1 MKRGVG
7 LVKTMACVLLSAL
20 CLGTSVPCKAVS
32 NVDSIMS
39 KMTLEEKIGQM
50 ITVSAENWNGENF
63 TIMEDSV
70 AEIIATSSVGGV
82 ILFAE
87 NIQDTKQVV
96 ELTTAFQNA
105 SLKSKNKIPLFVSID
120 QEGGEVVRLKYG
132 TSLPGNMALGA
143 TNNAQY
149 AKDAGSILGSE
160 LSALGIN
167 VDFAPSLDVNTN
179 PQNPIIGLRSYSSD
193 PSIVARLGVQTINGI
208 QGENVVAVAKHFPGH
223 GDTHTD
229 SHTGLPTV
237 DKSLKEIEACELVPF
252 KSAIDNGV
260 DMIMTAHIQFPQLE
274 KTTAVSEVTGK
285 EVILPA
291 TLSKT
296 IITDILRGKMGYK
309 GVVTTDAMNMG
320 AIADSFT
327 ASQAC
332 ILAINAGVD
341 MLLMPVSLADE
352 SSARELT
359 DLIGNIKSAVK
370 DGRINEARI
379 DESVKRILELK
390 EKRGILGYKAP
401 TVENALQIVGSQA
414 HHETEDNISTSAI
427 TVLKNEN
434 NTLPFKPVAGQR
446 VVLISAYSDETP
458 CFDFA
463 MSRMIA
469 KGTIPAVEYE
479 KYYYNNG
486 SSLDEILTAVAGAD
500 YVVVLSEMLSNN
512 DLLPESLCTA
522 VTRAVIECSKNN
534 NVKCAVVSV
543 GKPYD
548 TANYTNVD
556 ALLVAYGCK
565 GMNAEDTN
573 GALPATYT
581 YGPNIIAS
589 VEVAFGYKN
598 PYGILPIDVPR
609 IRDDGTMDISQNVFS
624 KGDGLLYAGTERPTE
639 NVATSNEIIVEKSTT
654 VMGEG
659 GSFTDSLA
667 IRLHERGTLKI
678 VIVLSV
684 CAITVF
690 LILMVVI
697 LKNMK
702 QAPPK
707 KRKPENRKAEEI
719 LDEIKNEEKTETI
732 LDEIENEE

>member
-1 MKRGVG
+1 MKKGER
-7 LVKTMACVLLSAL
+7 LVKAVAGVVLSAL
-20 CLGTSVPCKAVS
+20 CVSTGMPVTAVG
-32 NVDSIMS
+32 NVDSVMS
-39 KMTLEEKIGQM
+39 KMTLDEKIGQM
-50 ITVSAENWNGENF
+50 ITVSAENWNDENF
-63 TIMEDSV
+63 TVMEEKV
-70 AEIIATSSVGGV
+70 ADIIATSSVGGV
-82 ILFAE
+82 ILFSE

-105 SLKSKNKIPLFVSID
+105 SLKSKNKIPLFVSVD

-149 AKDAGSILGSE
+149 AKDAGAILGSE

-193 PSIVARLGVQTINGI
+193 PSVVAKLGVQTINGI

-229 SHTGLPTV
+229 SHTGLPVV
-237 DKSLKEIEACELVPF
+237 DKSLKEIEECELVPF
-252 KSAIDNGV
+252 KSAIENGV
-260 DMIMTAHIQFPQLE
+260 DMIMTAHIQFPQIE
-274 KTTAVSEVTGK
+274 KATAVSEVTGK
-285 EVILPA
+285 EVALPA

-296 IITDILRGKMGYK
+296 IITDILRGKMGYN

-341 MLLMPVSLADE
+341 MLLMPVSLANE
-352 SSARELT
+352 SSERELT

-370 DGRINEARI
+370 DGRIKESRINEA
-379 DESVKRILELK
+379 VTRILQLK
-390 EKRGILGYKAP
+390 EKRGILSYKAP

-414 HHETEDNISTSAI
+414 HHETEDNISTGAI

-434 NTLPFKPVAGQR
+434 NTLPFKPQAGQR

-463 MSRMIA
+463 MSRMIS
-469 KGTIPAVEYE
+469 KKFIPNVEYE
-479 KYYYNNG
+479 KYYYSNG
-486 SSLDEILTAVAGAD
+486 NSLDEILTAVSGAD
-500 YVVVLSEMLSNN
+500 YAIVLSEMLSN
-512 DLLPESLCTA
+512 DDILPDSLCTS

-548 TANYTNVD
+548 TANYTNAD

-598 PYGILPIDVPR
+598 PYGMLPIDVPR
-609 IRDDGTMDISQNVFS
+609 IRDDGTMDVSQNAFS
-624 KGDGLLYAGTERPTE
+624 KGYGLLYAGTERPTE
-639 NVATSNEIIVEKSTT
+639 RVAINNEIIIEKSTT

-659 GSFTDSLA
+659 GSLSENL
-667 IRLHERGTLKI
+667 IVRLRERGTLNI
-678 VIVLSV
+678 VILLSV
-684 CAITVF
+684 CAVTVF
-690 LILMVVI
+690 MIIISIIV
-697 LKNMK
+697 KNLNP
-702 QAPPK
+702 APEKRGRAK
-707 KRKPENRKAEEI
+707 KKKSDDI
-719 LDEIKNEEKTETI
+719 LDEI
-732 LDEIENEE
+732 D

>member
-1 MKRGVG
+1 MKKGEK
-7 LVKTMACVLLSAL
+7 LVKAMACVLLSAL
-20 CLGTSVPCKAVS
+20 CMGTSIPYEAES

-39 KMTLEEKIGQM
+39 KMTLEEKIAQM
-50 ITVSAENWNGENF
+50 ITVSAENWNDENF
-63 TIMEDSV
+63 TIMEDKV

-87 NIQDTKQVV
+87 NIQDTQQVV

-105 SLKSKNKIPLFVSID
+105 SLKSKNKIPLFISTD

-149 AKDAGSILGSE
+149 AHDAGSILGSE

-193 PSIVARLGVQTINGI
+193 PSVVAKLGVQTINGI
-208 QGENVVAVAKHFPGH
+208 KSKDIIAVAKHFPGH

-229 SHTGLPTV
+229 SHTGLPVV
-237 DKSLKEIEACELVPF
+237 DKSLKEIEECELVPF
-252 KSAIDNGV
+252 KSAIENGV
-260 DMIMTAHIQFPQLE
+260 DMIMTAHIQFPQIE
-274 KTTAVSEVTGK
+274 KATAVSEVTGK
-285 EVILPA
+285 EVALPA
-291 TLSKT
+291 TLSKI
-296 IITDILRGKMGYK
+296 IITDILRDKMGYN
-309 GVVTTDAMNMG
+309 GVITTDAMNMG

-341 MLLMPVSLADE
+341 MLLMPVSLANE
-352 SSARELT
+352 SSERELT

-370 DGRINEARI
+370 DGRIKEERI
-379 DESVKRILELK
+379 NESVKRILQLK
-390 EKRGILGYKAP
+390 EKRLILNYKAP
-401 TVENALQIVGSQA
+401 TVENALQVVGSQA
-414 HHETEDNISTSAI
+414 NHEAEDNISTSAI

-434 NTLPFKPVAGQR
+434 NTLPFKPEAGQK
-446 VVLISAYSDETP
+446 VVLISAYSDEIP
-458 CFDFA
+458 CFDYA
-463 MSRMIA
+463 MSKMISKNA
-469 KGTIPAVEYE
+469 IPNVEYE

-486 SSLDEILTAVAGAD
+486 NSLDEILTAVSGAD
-500 YVVVLSEMLSNN
+500 YAVVLSEMLSN
-512 DLLPESLCTA
+512 DDILPDSLCTA

-548 TANYTNVD
+548 TANYTNAD

-589 VEVAFGYKN
+589 LEVAFGYKN
-598 PYGILPIDVPR
+598 PYGMLPIDVPR
-609 IRDDGTMDISQNVFS
+609 IRDDGTMDISQNAFS
-624 KGDGLLYAGTERPTE
+624 KGYGLLYAGTERPTE
-639 NVATSNEIIVEKSTT
+639 NVATNTEIVVEKSTT

-659 GSFTDSLA
+659 GSFTDNL
-667 IRLHERGTLKI
+667 IVRLRERGTLN
-678 VIVLSV
+678 IVLLLAV
-684 CAITVF
+684 CAVAVF
-690 LILMVVI
+690 MII
-697 LKNMK
+697 I
-702 QAPPK
+702 A
-707 KRKPENRKAEEI
+707 I
-719 LDEIKNEEKTETI
+719 IIKNLNPAPEKRGRSRKQKSDDI
-732 LDEIENEE
+732 SDKIN

>member
-1 MKRGVG
+1 MKKGEK
-7 LVKTMACVLLSAL
+7 LVKAMACVLLSAL
-20 CLGTSVPCKAVS
+20 CMGTSVPYEAES
-32 NVDSIMS
+32 NVDNIMS

-87 NIQDTKQVV
+87 NIQDTQQVV
-96 ELTTAFQNA
+96 SLTTAFQNA
-105 SLKSKNKIPLFVSID
+105 ALKSKNKIPLFISTD

-149 AKDAGSILGSE
+149 AYDAGRILGSE

-208 QGENVVAVAKHFPGH
+208 RSKDVIAVAKHFPGH

-237 DKSLKEIEACELVPF
+237 DKSLKEIESCELVPF
-252 KSAIDNGV
+252 KAAIENGV
-260 DMIMTAHIQFPQLE
+260 DMIMTAHIQFPQIE
-274 KTTAVSEVTGK
+274 KATAVSEVTGK

-296 IITDILRGKMGYK
+296 IITDILRGKMGYN
-309 GVVTTDAMNMG
+309 GIVTTDAMNMG
-320 AIADSFT
+320 AIADNFT

-341 MLLMPVSLADE
+341 MLLMPVTLADE

-370 DGRINEARI
+370 DGRIKEERI
-379 DESVKRILELK
+379 NESVKRILQLK
-390 EKRGILGYKAP
+390 EKRLILNYRAP
-401 TVENALQIVGSQA
+401 AVENALQAVGSQA
-414 HHETEDNISTSAI
+414 NHETEDNISTSAI

-463 MSRMIA
+463 MSRMIS
-469 KGTIPAVEYE
+469 KGTIPNVEYE

-486 SSLDEILTAVAGAD
+486 SSLDEILTAVSGAD
-500 YVVVLSEMLSNN
+500 YAVVLSEMLSNN
-512 DLLPESLCTA
+512 DILPESLCTA
-522 VTRAVIECSKNN
+522 VTKAVIECSKNN

-548 TANYTNVD
+548 TANYTNAD

-609 IRDDGTMDISQNVFS
+609 IRDDGTMDISQNAFS
-624 KGDGLLYAGTERPTE
+624 KGDGLLYAGTERPTD
-639 NVATSNEIIVEKSTT
+639 NLATSNQIVVEKSTT

-659 GSFTDSLA
+659 GGFTDNLTV
-667 IRLHERGTLKI
+667 RLHERGTLRI

-697 LKNMK
+697 LKNLK

-707 KRKPENRKAEEI
+707 KRKPKKEKAEDI
-719 LDEIKNEEKTETI
+719 LDEIKNEE
-732 LDEIENEE
+732 

>member
-1 MKRGVG
+1 MKKGEK
-7 LVKTMACVLLSAL
+7 LFKATACVLLSAL
-20 CLGTSVPCKAVS
+20 FMGTSVPYQAES
-32 NVDSIMS
+32 SADDIMS

-63 TIMEDSV
+63 TVMEDKV
-70 AEIIATSSVGGV
+70 AEIIADSSVGGV
-82 ILFAE
+82 ILFSE
-87 NIQDTKQVV
+87 NIQDTQQVV
-96 ELTTAFQNA
+96 NLTTAFQNA

-149 AKDAGSILGSE
+149 ANDAGNILGKE
-160 LSALGIN
+160 LSTLGIN

-193 PSIVARLGVQTINGI
+193 PEIVAKLGVQTINGI
-208 QGENVVAVAKHFPGH
+208 KGNDVIAVAKHFPGH

-252 KSAIDNGV
+252 KSAIENGV
-260 DMIMTAHIQFPQLE
+260 DMIMTAHIQFPQIE
-274 KTTAVSEVTGK
+274 KETVVSEVTGK

-296 IITDILRGKMGYK
+296 IITDILRDKMGYN
-309 GVVTTDAMNMG
+309 GIVTTDAMNMG
-320 AIADSFT
+320 AIADNFT
-327 ASQAC
+327 VSQAC

-352 SSARELT
+352 SSGRELT

-370 DGRINEARI
+370 DGRIKESRI
-379 DESVKRILELK
+379 DEAVKRILQLK
-390 EKRGILGYKAP
+390 EKRLILNYKAP
-401 TVENALQIVGSQA
+401 TVENALQVVGSEA
-414 HHETEDNISTSAI
+414 NHETEDNISTSAI

-434 NTLPFKPVAGQR
+434 NTLPFKPESGQK

-458 CFDFA
+458 CFDYA
-463 MSRMIA
+463 ITKMIS
-469 KGTIPAVEYE
+469 KGTIPNVEYE
-479 KYYYNNG
+479 TYYYNNG
-486 SSLDEILTAVAGAD
+486 NSLDEILTAVSGAN
-500 YVVVLSEMLSNN
+500 YAVVLSEMLSN
-512 DLLPESLCTA
+512 DDILPDSLCTT

-548 TANYTNVD
+548 TANYTNAD

-609 IRDDGTMDISQNVFS
+609 IRDDGTMDISQNTFS
-624 KGDGLLYAGTERPTE
+624 KGDGLLYAGTERPKENISATTE
-639 NVATSNEIIVEKSTT
+639 IVAEKSTT
-654 VMGEG
+654 VIKES
-659 GSFTDSLA
+659 GSFTDNLMV
-667 IRLHERGTLKI
+667 RLYERGTLNI

-684 CAITVF
+684 CALTVF
-690 LILMVVI
+690 LILIAVI
-697 LKNMK
+697 LKNLKPATPKKKESKKEK
-702 QAPPK
+702 QA
-707 KRKPENRKAEEI
+707 EAVDQE
-719 LDEIKNEEKTETI
+719 DNEA
-732 LDEIENEE
+732 